1 MGGWM
6 NQLAGL
12 IVILGSPNDASGQL
26 AEMGQRRVAKGYA
39 EYQQRCGAGWKILLT
54 GGFGAHFNTTA
65 KPNAYYAQQLLLAW
79 GVPADD
85 IVEFAESGHTLEDAT
100 LARPIV
106 QRYGV
111 KRLLIVTSDFHLP
124 RVRFIFEHIFPELE
138 LTFAEAAHLSL
149 CSVAEQQ
156 RLIAHE
162 AQALERLRST
172 YPTWGESSL
181 LAARQ

>member
-1 MGGWM
+1 M

-26 AEMGQRRVAKGYA
+26 SEMGQRRVAKGYA
-39 EYQQRCGAGWKILLT
+39 EYQQRRDEQWKILLT

-79 GVPADD
+79 GVPPDA

-106 QRYGV
+106 ERYGL
-111 KRLLIVTSDFHLP
+111 KQLLIVSSDFHLP
-124 RVRFIFEHIFPELE
+124 RVRFIFEHIFPDCQ
-138 LTFAEAAHLSL
+138 LTFAAAEYISL
-149 CSVAEQQ
+149 CSVTERQ
-156 RLIAHE
+156 RLITHE
-162 AQALERLRST
+162 AQALDRLRTT
-172 YPTWGESSL
+172 YPTWCESSL
-181 LAARQ
+181 LVARQ

>member
-1 MGGWM
+1 M

-12 IVILGSPNDASGQL
+12 IIILGSPNDASGQL
-26 AEMGQRRVAKGYA
+26 AKMGQRRVAKGYA
-39 EYQQRCGAGWKILLT
+39 EYQQRRGAPWKILLT

-79 GVPADD
+79 GVSPDA

-111 KRLLIVTSDFHLP
+111 KQLLIVSSDFHMP
-124 RVRFIFEHIFPELE
+124 RVRFIFEHIFPDCQLS
-138 LTFAEAAHLSL
+138 FAEAEYVSL
-149 CSVAEQQ
+149 CSAAEQQ

-162 AQALERLRST
+162 AQALERLRTT
-172 YPTWGESSL
+172 YPTWCASSL

>member
-1 MGGWM
+1 M
-6 NQLAGL
+6 NQLEGL
-12 IVILGSPNDASGQL
+12 IVILGSPNDAAGQL

-39 EYQQRCGAGWKILLT
+39 EYQLRRGAPWKILLT

-79 GVPADD
+79 GVPAAD

-111 KRLLIVTSDFHLP
+111 EQLVIVTSDFHMP
-124 RVRFIFEHIFPELE
+124 RVRFIFAHIFPACQ
-138 LTFAEAAHLSL
+138 LTFVEAEYLHL
-149 CSVAEQQ
+149 CSVEEQQ

-162 AQALERLRST
+162 AQALQRLRT
-172 YPTWGESSL
+172 NFPAWGESSL
-181 LAARQ
+181 LATRQ